1 MCLQLN
7 PYHLL
12 LMMNK
17 LCIVGLGL
25 IGGSIG
31 LAARRK
37 RLAREVVGL
46 VRRRESIN
54 ESRRYGVS
62 ERATLSVEEAV
73 SDSEMIIMTTPLHAM
88 ERLAGAITPFAPE
101 GCVITDVGSSKRC
114 VVSAME
120 KIFHP
125 RAHFVGAHP
134 IAGSEQSGMR
144 AARDDL
150 FEGTPCI
157 LTPTRKTDK
166 EALKKVRGLWE
177 SLGSNVSLL
186 SPSDH
191 DRIVAAI
198 SHLPHLL
205 AATLVN
211 YLARMPGGAQKTLP
225 FAGRGFKD
233 STRIAASPSDMWVD
247 ICLANR
253 DEILR
258 ALKNYQIELALAK
271 RALERGDVT
280 GLRNI
285 LLRASGLRNEM
296 R

>member
-1 MCLQLN
+1 MPLFK
-7 PYHLL
+7 
-12 LMMNK
+12 K

-62 ERATLSVEEAV
+62 DHATLSVEEAV
-73 SDSEMIIMTTPLHAM
+73 SDSQMIIMTTPLHAM
-88 ERLAGAITPFAPE
+88 EHLADAIAPCAPE

-114 VVSAME
+114 IVNAME

-166 EALKKVRGLWE
+166 EALKKVRELWE

-198 SHLPHLL
+198 SHLPHIL
-205 AATLVN
+205 AAALVN
-211 YLARMPGGAQKTLP
+211 SLARMPRGAKKILP
-225 FAGRGFKD
+225 LAGTGFKD

-253 DEILR
+253 GEILR
-258 ALKNYQIELALAK
+258 ALKNYQIELTLVK
-271 RALERGDVT
+271 RALERDDVS
-280 GLRNI
+280 GLRNM
-285 LLRASGLRNEM
+285 LQRASGLRKKM